1 MVRKTMKCLAGA
13 FLIVAMLSCTKLPER
28 ELPTGMDQPGLKME
42 LSDLGDS
49 IPLKWGEL
57 IAVSSASQYSVA
69 QLWFKDN
76 EGNIYMVPYNTET
89 NTFFTK
95 YRHIKR
101 R

>member
-13 FLIVAMLSCTKLPER
+13 FLIVAMLSCTKLSER
-28 ELPTGMDQPGLKME
+28 EVPTGMEQGLKME
-42 LSDLGDS
+42 VSALGDS

-57 IAVSSASQYSVA
+57 VAVSSASQYSVV

-76 EGNIYMVPYNTET
+76 EGNIYMVPYNTQT
-89 NTFFTK
+89 NTFFTNYK
-95 YRHIKR
+95 HIKR